1 MVECFH
7 AITIDAKHLY
17 FRCEQLLFLLREI
30 NRFLET
36 LSSFCIFEKALF
48 LETRDSILE
57 TRDSILETRS
67 SNVSS
72 IEARGSS
79 LESRV
84 SSVNLLLS
92 GTVADTL
99 SRAPLPQLSTANLS
113 GEQIFRVELEAMA
126 LDNSGISK
134 STQQHLQEQTAMD
147 PALQKLSLLIMTGWP
162 TVKTS
167 VDPLVRPYYT
177 FKDELSVAD
186 GIVYK
191 GQQAVIP
198 SSMRP
203 AMLEKIHKTHFG
215 VGSCIRRAKVSLF
228 WPGMTSDIKNEC
240 TSCPL
245 CAQYA
250 SQAPKEPMLSHDIPN
265 RPWSVVSQDIL
276 MWEGK
281 WHLVTTC
288 HYSDWVEIDVL
299 PNTLTATVVQLTK
312 AHFARFGI
320 PERLVTDNGPQF
332 VSSEY
337 KQFASEY
344 GFEHVTSS
352 PYWPQGNG
360 KAEAAV
366 KIVKRMYQ
374 KNQDIHLAL
383 LDYRNTP
390 QQGEERSPAQRPLSR
405 RTRGILPMTSVLLEP
420 EVAHPVAVKTE
431 IGARRTRA
439 KHYYDRNLGGKAH
452 EGIQPG
458 QWVYAKPNP
467 QHKHSPWPH
476 GIVQTVSSPRSYT
489 VVTPN
494 GGEMRRNRTQIRPP
508 DAKTYRSQQPSVSCE
523 DDQPLGQPLPTISA
537 PMTPPPNQRQSPQ
550 QDSKSPRQT
559 RSPAPA
565 VQDRHTDS
573 RLHGTMQQQRAFDEL
588 SVNSDV
594 EITNTPDNELR
605 TRSGRVVRA
614 PVRLDL

>member
-1 MVECFH
+1 MRMR
-7 AITIDAKHLY
+7 LQ
-17 FRCEQLLFLLREI
+17 RW
-30 NRFLET
+30 
-36 LSSFCIFEKALF
+36 SFEVKYKKGAQQVI
-48 LETRDSILE
+48 
-57 TRDSILETRS
+57 
-67 SNVSS
+67 
-72 IEARGSS
+72 
-79 LESRV
+79 
-84 SSVNLLLS
+84 
-92 GTVADTL
+92 ADTL
-99 SRAPLPQLSTANLS
+99 SRAPLPQLSIANLC
-113 GEQIFRVELEAMA
+113 GEQIFRIELEVMA
-126 LDNSGISK
+126 LDNSGISEV
-134 STQQHLQEQTAMD
+134 TQENLQEQTAMD

-215 VGSCIRRAKVSLF
+215 VGSCLRRAKVSLF
-228 WPGMTSDIKNEC
+228 WPGMTSDIKNKC

-250 SQAPKEPMLSHDIPN
+250 SQAPKEPMLSHAIPDY
-265 RPWSVVSQDIL
+265 PWSVVSQDIL

-312 AHFARFGI
+312 AHIARFGI
-320 PERLVTDNGPQF
+320 PERLITDNGPQF
-332 VSSEY
+332 ISTEY

-374 KNQDIHLAL
+374 KNKDIHLAL

-390 QQGEERSPAQRPLSR
+390 QQGQEHSPAQRLLSR
-405 RTRGILPMTSVLLEP
+405 RTRGILPMTSALLQP

-452 EGIQPG
+452 EEIQSG

-467 QHKHSPWPH
+467 QHKHSAWPH
-476 GIVQTVSSPRSYT
+476 GIVQKVSSPKSYT

-494 GGEMRRNRTQIRPP
+494 GGEMRRNRTQIRLAETTPP
-508 DAKTYRSQQPSVSCE
+508 DARTYMSQQPSASYE
-523 DDQPLGQPLPTISA
+523 DDQPLGQSLPTISA
-537 PMTPPPNQRQSPQ
+537 PMSPPPNQRQSPQ
-550 QDSKSPRQT
+550 QESKGPRQT
-559 RSPAPA
+559 QSPVPA
-565 VQDRHTDS
+565 FQNRHTDS
-573 RLHGTMQQQRAFDEL
+573 RLHRVIQQQKRASDET
-588 SVNSDV
+588 SVNS
-594 EITNTPDNELR
+594 EAESTNTPDNELR
-605 TRSGRVVRA
+605 ARSGRVVKA